1 MELYGIIGKPLGH
14 SFSRKYFT
22 DFFENT
28 GLDAQYVPFE
38 LANITELPDI
48 ITTHSNLIGLNVTIP
63 YKEQVI
69 PFLDGMDKAAEAI
82 GAVNVIR
89 VIRGNDRKTILIGY
103 NTDYLG
109 FCRSITPL
117 LQPYHRRALVLGT
130 GGASK
135 AVCYALK
142 ERGLSVTCVSRT
154 PQPNQLS
161 YADLTQE
168 IIETHSVIVNATPL
182 GTAPNTGYCPDIPYE
197 YLHKEHLCYDL
208 VYNPERTL
216 FLQKAEA
223 QGSVTKNGLEML
235 HIQAEEAWKIWK
247 KATK

>member
-1 MELYGIIGKPLGH
+1 MDKYGLIGYPLGH
-14 SFSRKYFT
+14 SFSRSFFNEKFQKDGIDAEYLNFEIPSIT
-22 DFFENT
+22 DFPSII
-28 GLDAQYVPFE
+28 AQNPE
-38 LANITELPDI
+38 LR
-48 ITTHSNLIGLNVTIP
+48 GLNVTIP